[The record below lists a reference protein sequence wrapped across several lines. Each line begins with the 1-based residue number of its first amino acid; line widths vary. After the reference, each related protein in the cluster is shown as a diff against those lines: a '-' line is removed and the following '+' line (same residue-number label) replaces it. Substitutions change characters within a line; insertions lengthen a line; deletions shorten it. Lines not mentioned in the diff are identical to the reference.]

1 VFINHPHLKLFGNL
15 PNYSLIT
22 NPNQIIYIPKA
33 TLYNLSLA
41 LNISNLIIFSLE
53 FKEIFEFDL

>member
-1 VFINHPHLKLFGNL
+1 MIVFINHPPLKLFGNL

-53 FKEIFEFDL
+53 F